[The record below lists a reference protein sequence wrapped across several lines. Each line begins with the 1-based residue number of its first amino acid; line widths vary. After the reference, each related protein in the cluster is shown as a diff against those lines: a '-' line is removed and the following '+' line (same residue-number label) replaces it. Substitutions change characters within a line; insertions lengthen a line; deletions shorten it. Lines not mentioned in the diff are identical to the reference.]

1 MSELEPVQWGVLST
15 ADIGLR
21 KVIPAMQR
29 SELSPVAAISS
40 RSADRAAEAAAS
52 LGIARSYGTYEELL
66 ADEAIEAVYIPLPN
80 HMHLEWTTKAAEAGK
95 HVLCEKPLAMTAKDA
110 RAMVDVCDRAG
121 VRLMEAFMYRQH
133 PLWVETKRLAD
144 SGAIGDLQV
153 VDIVFSYFNDDP
165 TNIRNIREVGGGALY
180 DIGCYAINAS
190 RMLFGSEPTEVKAT
204 VRRDGTMGVDVVTA
218 AILRFG
224 DRTASFVCSTRMEPD
239 QRVDIYGT
247 KGRLTVE
254 IPFNIPPDRPTR
266 IIEMTGGTPPA
277 GPRVEI
283 HEIAVADPYT
293 VQADAFSRAL
303 RTGAPVPVPP
313 EDATANLEVIERIFA
328 DAEN

>member
-1 MSELEPVQWGVLST
+1 
-15 ADIGLR
+15 
-21 KVIPAMQR
+21 
-29 SELSPVAAISS
+29 
-40 RSADRAAEAAAS
+40 
-52 LGIARSYGTYEELL
+52 
-66 ADEAIEAVYIPLPN
+66 
-80 HMHLEWTTKAAEAGK
+80 
-95 HVLCEKPLAMTAKDA
+95 
-110 RAMVDVCDRAG
+110 
-121 VRLMEAFMYRQH
+121 MYRQH

-204 VRRDGTMGVDVVTA
+204 VRRDGTVGVDVVTA

-239 QRVDIYGT
+239 QRVDIYGA

-266 IIEMTGGTPPA
+266 IIEVTGGTPPA
-277 GPRVEI
+277 GPGVEI

-303 RTGAPVPVPP
+303 RTGAPVPVAP